1 MALLVQREQMKV
13 PEGFAMLILHIEN
26 VDDLAIVECEG
37 RIVRSEAAFALREA
51 VASLEGVRI
60 ILLDLS
66 RVSAIEGGGLGMLMF
81 LQRWASDHRIGLKL
95 FNPTPSVRDRLELA
109 HSIPDFEIVALDEMP
124 TLLASACSRS
134 ACRAGNEDDR
144 QESCRRQMACGY

>member
-1 MALLVQREQMKV
+1 MSV
-13 PEGFAMLILHIEN
+13 PERLAMLILHIEN

-51 VASLEGVRI
+51 VASLEDARI

-66 RVSAIEGGGLGMLMF
+66 LVSAIEGGGLGMLTF
-81 LQRWASDHRIGLKL
+81 LQRWAYGHHIGLKL

-109 HSIPDFEIVALDEMP
+109 NSIPDFEIVALDEMRG
-124 TLLASACSRS
+124 LLASAHSRS
-134 ACRAGNEDDR
+134 ACRAGNEEDR
-144 QESCRRQMACGY
+144 QESCRRPIAC